1 MRTLHLTT
9 PHMHGDDVKHLQSQL
24 EYHKWYD
31 GVLDG
36 EYGLYTAQAVYRAK
50 YWLGY
55 LNPDQVAG
63 DALLHYLLGR
73 RRTPL
78 MLATTKFRM
87 RKQPKPNKPRAANLG
102 ERALR
107 NAITY
112 IGEKENPAGSN
123 RIGFASIWYGVIGS
137 WCAMAVTRW
146 YVDTGSKTFKRGKYY
161 AYVPFMVADARAGRN
176 NLTLTKNPQPGDIP
190 CYDWPGE
197 SPGTADHTGLFE
209 KWLNRSAGTFS
220 AIEGNT
226 GIGNDSNGGE
236 VMRRE
241 RNVST
246 VQCFIHVGK

>member
-1 MRTLHLTT
+1 MNRTLHLTT
-9 PHMHGDDVKHLQSQL
+9 PHMNGPDVRGLQLQL
-24 EYHKWYD
+24 QQHKWYD
-31 GVLDG
+31 GELDG
-36 EYGLYTAQAVYRAK
+36 EYALYTAQAVYRAK

-55 LNPDQVAG
+55 YNPDQVAG
-63 DALLHYLLGR
+63 DVLLAYLTGKKK
-73 RRTPL
+73 RTPL

-87 RKQPKPNKPRAANLG
+87 RKQPKLNKPRLR
-102 ERALR
+102 EKALR

-112 IGEKENPAGSN
+112 IGQKESPAGSN
-123 RIGFASIWYGVIGS
+123 RIGFASIWYGVIGA

-146 YVDTGSKTFKRGKYY
+146 YVDAGSKAFKRGHFW
-161 AYVPFMVADARAGRN
+161 AYVPFMVADAKAGRN
-176 NLTLTKNPQPGDIP
+176 NLTITKNPQPGDVVA
-190 CYDWPGE
+190 YDWPGM
-197 SPGTADHTGLFE
+197 SPGIADHTGLFE
-209 KWLNRSAGTFS
+209 KWLNRAEGKFS